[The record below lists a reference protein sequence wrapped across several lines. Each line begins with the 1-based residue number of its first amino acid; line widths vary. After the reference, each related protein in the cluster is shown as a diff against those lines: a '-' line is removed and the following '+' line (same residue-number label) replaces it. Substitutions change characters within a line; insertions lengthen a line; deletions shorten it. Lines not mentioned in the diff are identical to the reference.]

1 MKTFNYNGVEC
12 YIEINSYAS
21 NGNMAVILRVAEGHL
36 QDAHYGTA
44 TVNLHPLDDNCGFLD
59 YNNMPL
65 IPGIFERLGIA
76 KPTGIKAQSGYCSY
90 PLYQF
95 DMAKLREYTI

>member
-1 MKTFNYNGVEC
+1 MKTFKYNDVEC
-12 YIEINSYAS
+12 YLKVANYM
-21 NGNMAVILRVAEGHL
+21 NGNIAVILMVAEEPIV
-36 QDAHYGTA
+36 DAVYGTA
-44 TVNLHPLDDNCGFLD
+44 TVNLHPVDDNFAFLD

-65 IPGIFERLGIA
+65 ICGIFERLEIA

-95 DMAKLREYTI
+95 NMNVLREYTK